1 MLLIDLDKFKQVN
14 DTLGHLAGDQLIQA
28 VAARLSACLPRHG
41 IVARLGGDEFATCI
55 NGIDDAA
62 MLGSLA
68 ETCLAELRRPFDIM
82 GSTVHIGGSIG
93 IALAA
98 PHGSDRTEL
107 LRKADI
113 AMYRAK
119 ESGRNGYRFFTPD
132 MDESLAN
139 RRLLEEDLRHALEGR
154 RELFVAYQPKLDATG
169 RTIVGLEALVRW
181 EHPSRGTLSPDVFIP
196 LAEETGLIA
205 ALGNWVLAEACRVA
219 RQWPDLTMAVN
230 ISPTQFKTPGVAQVI
245 RSIVEDAGVRPRQ
258 IELEVTEGVL
268 VEDGSKGQE
277 ELNALREAGFSIAL
291 DDFGTGYSSLSYLK
305 RFKVDRIKIDRSFVK
320 RVGQDEEAIAI
331 VQAVIALGRAMNLS
345 ITAEGV
351 ETAEQSALLRTAG
364 CNELQG
370 FLFSKALREQELSA
384 LLSGRGKDKAFD
396 RRVG

>member
-1 MLLIDLDKFKQVN
+1 
-14 DTLGHLAGDQLIQA
+14 
-28 VAARLSACLPRHG
+28 
-41 IVARLGGDEFATCI
+41 
-55 NGIDDAA
+55 